1 MTEAAVQPAPSIVPQ
16 KRGARIE
23 VRKLGKAYIHNG
35 QALPILWDVDLALSP
50 GDMVAVVGASG
61 VGKSTFLQIL
71 GTLDL
76 PTSGSI
82 RFDNEELTTMGASRL
97 AEFRNRSIG
106 FVFQF
111 HHLLPEFTALENVMM
126 PALIQRMT
134 ITQAQK
140 KARDILARV
149 GLGHRLTHRP
159 SELSGGEQQRV
170 ALARA
175 MVLEPSL
182 LLADEP
188 TGNLDR
194 ATGEQIHNLF
204 LDLNRE
210 RGSTLLV
217 VTHNPELARL
227 MPRRL
232 RMIDG
237 GRLVE
242 ESQSAY
248 RGPALEEM
256 TANATPDPT
265 RAGAGTA
272 SAVEP
277 AGEAAETTEATE
289 DKKEATP

>member
-1 MTEAAVQPAPSIVPQ
+1 VTPLRQ
-16 KRGARIE
+16 RGARVE
-23 VRKLGKAYIHNG
+23 VRKLAKAYLHTGKA
-35 QALPILWDVDLALSP
+35 LPVLWDVDLTLAP
-50 GDMVAVVGASG
+50 GDMIAVVGASG

-82 RFDNEELTTMGASRL
+82 RFDGEELTTMSSSRL
-97 AEFRNRSIG
+97 AEFRNRKIG

-126 PALIQRMT
+126 PALIQRYST
-134 ITQAQK
+134 EKARSR
-140 KARDILARV
+140 ARDILGRV
-149 GLGHRLTHRP
+149 GLSHRLTHRP
-159 SELSGGEQQRV
+159 GELSGGEQQRV

-175 MVLEPSL
+175 MVLEPAL

-194 ATGEQIHNLF
+194 STGEAIHQLF

-217 VTHNPELARL
+217 VTHNPDLAAL

-237 GRLVE
+237 GRLIE
-242 ESQSAY
+242 ETTSAY
-248 RGPALEEM
+248 RGTSLEHAEAPPAEPPADAE
-256 TANATPDPT
+256 TPKPDAESKGATP
-265 RAGAGTA
+265 
-272 SAVEP
+272 
-277 AGEAAETTEATE
+277 
-289 DKKEATP
+289 